1 MKRGCRF
8 LISFLLV
15 LLLIPN
21 IAIFAD
27 SLKICTFENADIV
40 VILNADGSADIKERW
55 VVNYQQGSFSRL
67 TKNIYL
73 NLPKEEE
80 FTKIDNWDISVDGIK
95 CEYTTNTENRPDYHY
110 GLIEKGDILAYEVY
124 AKSENQVRTYEISY
138 RLYDVVKHVD
148 NEYYLFTFRALP
160 KGYKT
165 NIENFNIYVLPEKQD
180 ATLEVLYST
189 SGEKG
194 SAEFNG
200 YKGVGVEAKNVSDMY
215 KIKVRVDGDYFLSS
229 VQSVSSDDLSNKN
242 NNSTVSQSNSST
254 NSDNNRYSSLIEY
267 YTKLGRHY
275 GAILLGILAIILNI
289 IGKRPEDSLLFT
301 TLFYVALAA
310 LSYLSIV
317 PFFFLCIL
325 VYLSITQIKFKR
337 DAKKKFPEI
346 KAKIEKLGRTLKS
359 PAQFVSYF
367 ATNFYM
373 AFLVYLIEL
382 YNNKVINFSYDY
394 NYIYYPIN
402 PRNDF
407 YYDYILKILDD
418 CRIDAEKQGL
428 MVYQKEDNWELPIS
442 YLANYFNNPETYSYV
457 QKVISSLMLIS
468 SEEFDTHSIMK
479 ELKYLK
485 SVMGYIPNTGNIDF
499 ATAVVRYYDLFTL
512 INFVRQNKKVENSGN
527 VTKESSNEYMYP
539 MYNQDTYKD
548 STPIGNNAASL
559 LLTDLAFEGYTSYI
573 NFQASQSSHG
583 DSSGHSC
590 SSCSSCS
597 SCGGCGGAD

>member
-110 GLIEKGDILAYEVY
+110 GLIEKGDTLAYEVY

-200 YKGVGVEAKNVSDMY
+200 YKGVGVEAKNVSDMF
-215 KIKVRVDGDYFLSS
+215 KIKIRIDGDVFSEGITSITSADLQNKTTNTSIGSKKESESS
-229 VQSVSSDDLSNKN
+229 
-242 NNSTVSQSNSST
+242 
-254 NSDNNRYSSLIEY
+254 EY
-267 YTKLGRHY
+267 NDVLK
-275 GAILLGILAIILNI
+275 NI
-289 IGKRPEDSLLFT
+289 IKVLFIIYYS
-301 TLFYVALAA
+301 FFIG
-310 LSYLSIV
+310 LSIV
-317 PFFFLCIL
+317 LIIINVKMHNRLESNKMARRSYNSIIFMFSVWSLFLNILFF
-325 VYLSITQIKFKR
+325 VH
-337 DAKKKFPEI
+337 
-346 KAKIEKLGRTLKS
+346 
-359 PAQFVSYF
+359 
-367 ATNFYM
+367 
-373 AFLVYLIEL
+373 
-382 YNNKVINFSYDY
+382 
-394 NYIYYPIN
+394 IY
-402 PRNDF
+402 
-407 YYDYILKILDD
+407 
-418 CRIDAEKQGL
+418 
-428 MVYQKEDNWELPIS
+428 
-442 YLANYFNNPETYSYV
+442 
-457 QKVISSLMLIS
+457 
-468 SEEFDTHSIMK
+468 
-479 ELKYLK
+479 
-485 SVMGYIPNTGNIDF
+485 
-499 ATAVVRYYDLFTL
+499 
-512 INFVRQNKKVENSGN
+512 
-527 VTKESSNEYMYP
+527 
-539 MYNQDTYKD
+539 
-548 STPIGNNAASL
+548 
-559 LLTDLAFEGYTSYI
+559 
-573 NFQASQSSHG
+573 
-583 DSSGHSC
+583 
-590 SSCSSCS
+590 
-597 SCGGCGGAD
+597 